1 MEMTDELDQ
10 AITRHEEAV
19 TEVSQLLLRY
29 READSSLEELGFRLE
44 QSGDNYVQTSFTLT
58 SEIVRHLQEHPDD
71 DDARTRLA
79 ASAAIDAKTAEQAA
93 LLSQI
98 QEPAEPG
105 SALQTRQ
112 LEPAEAQD
120 LGAGLEE
127 DSQPMFDELR
137 NGNNARGPLAGKGSE
152 TKKPSIKP
160 SVEDMLDRA
169 GSDMLGTLIGSV
181 GVLHQVDHA
190 LQHFGQDQGH
200 WAQHI
205 LDGLQ
210 KGWHA
215 LRRLL
220 AKAWRLALLKLN
232 TLVGTNVGPMVNTL
246 GTSKTL
252 TDQATKL
259 GGSFVLG
266 KLLVAK
272 TVIKDGDDLIGQNP
286 SKASDAILAGQDVS
300 DHHKRRRRAVPWLNK
315 ALPACS
321 CFHVPGIAAQAIGGG
336 ILLVY
341 SVWNVHDHIDSPHLP
356 NVRLP
361 GNPGI
366 LQAVRSALA

>member
-29 READSSLEELGFRLE
+29 READSSLEGLGFQLE
-44 QSGDNYVQTSFTLT
+44 QAGDNYVQTSFTLT

-105 SALQTRQ
+105 SVLQTRQ
-112 LEPAEAQD
+112 LDPAEVQD

-137 NGNNARGPLAGKGSE
+137 NGGSAHGLAEGKGWR
-152 TKKPSIKP
+152 KPRNRYPAIRGRYARP
-160 SVEDMLDRA
+160 RRQRHARNPRRDRR
-169 GSDMLGTLIGSV
+169 
-181 GVLHQVDHA
+181 VLHQVDRA

-205 LDGLQ
+205 LDAPEGLRPTST
-210 KGWHA
+210 A
-215 LRRLL
+215 P
-220 AKAWRLALLKLN
+220 KAWRLALLKLN
-232 TLVGTNVGPMVNTL
+232 TLVGTNVGPMVD
-246 GTSKTL
+246 TSEHRKRC

-266 KLLVAK
+266 KLLAAK
-272 TVIKDGDDLIGQNP
+272 AVIKDGDDLIGQNP

-300 DHHKRRRRAVPWLNK
+300 DHHKRQRRAVPWLNK

-336 ILLVY
+336 ILLIY